1 MRHKVSGVVPSA
13 IKYAEGHALSKA
25 ELMLYLYILQQKG
38 TLDYHLKNKKEF
50 SAELKVSRHTLDR
63 ALASLDKVL
72 SMLATAQ
79 ADSE

>member
-1 MRHKVSGVVPSA
+1 MKHKVSGVVPSA
-13 IKYAEGHALSKA
+13 IKYAGGHALSKA
-25 ELMLYLYILQQKG
+25 ELMLCLYILREKG
-38 TLDYHLKNKKEF
+38 ILDEKLKSKKDF

-72 SMLATAQ
+72 VMLATVQ